1 MLGKPTKKNCDLRRK
16 NEKKISKKNKME
28 LNNLLAL
35 KSSSPQKVENRSPIN
50 SETASN
56 TEEIKANKI
65 FSIFDFDDTLFCTKY
80 FDTFSLN
87 YQDIFTCRTSL
98 EEVNILLFNELKELE
113 TEIIQLF
120 NELLENDIEICI
132 ISNADKKWIENCLT
146 HFLPDFKDLIIEN
159 FIQIYSAKN
168 MFSNYM
174 LPSSEWKT
182 KCFKKVVKEKF
193 PEFSGN
199 VALTPPFELK
209 IISIGDSKDEL
220 KATFDL
226 LNMKDFRLKVKFV
239 QMISCPSAASIIMQL
254 SYFRKNIEF
263 FLKTDKEFHKML
275 INIMQKTQT
284 IDIKCDSF
292 KVNVKKKG
300 EEFSREQEESL
311 ENFDEIS
318 EDSDE
323 SEDESESF
331 EDDGEDILEKDNEFK
346 DSSVSLN
353 MNKNDFDDEDENYS
367 EKQLLKR
374 KRKFIDC

>member
-1 MLGKPTKKNCDLRRK
+1 
-16 NEKKISKKNKME
+16 ME
-28 LNNLLAL
+28 LNNLLTL
-35 KSSSPQKVENRSPIN
+35 TSQNPQKVEIRSPIN

-65 FSIFDFDDTLFCTKY
+65 FAIFDFDDTLFCTKY

-98 EEVNILLFNELKELE
+98 EEVNILLCNELKELE

-146 HFLPDFKDLIIEN
+146 HFLPDFKDLVIEN

-168 MFSNYM
+168 MFSNCV

-182 KCFKKVVKEKF
+182 KCFKKVVKENF

-209 IISIGDSKDEL
+209 IISVGDSKDEL

-226 LNMKDFRLKVKFV
+226 LNMKDFRMKVKFV

-254 SYFRKNIEF
+254 SYLRKNIEF

-300 EEFSREQEESL
+300 DESFGEDEESL
-311 ENFDEIS
+311 ENLEEIS
-318 EDSDE
+318 EDSEE
-323 SEDESESF
+323 SEEDSEDF
-331 EDDGEDILEKDNEFK
+331 EDDGGQILEKKNNFNIKSDT
-346 DSSVSLN
+346 SN
-353 MNKNDFDDEDENYS
+353 MNKNHFSNVDEEDNYLGT
-367 EKQLLKR
+367 QLLKR